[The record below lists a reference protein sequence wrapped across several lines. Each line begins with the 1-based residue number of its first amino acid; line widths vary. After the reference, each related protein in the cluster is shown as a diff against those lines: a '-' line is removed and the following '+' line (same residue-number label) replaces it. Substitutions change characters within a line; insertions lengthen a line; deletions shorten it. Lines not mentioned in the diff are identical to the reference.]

1 MSQSQHLQKWH
12 PGFMSYPL
20 EIGALAQILT
30 HLIPIIENK
39 EEKEKIRKYFRNIY
53 DNKYNKI
60 DKNQE
65 RFHFSNRSRSS
76 LIKCGFGSLEKL
88 PWKQDFDQEDPN
100 EINNYIPQTYNNL
113 WRYFWYFLKL
123 TFPKVENR
131 YLLLLLWNNEV
142 QLVFLNCRFSIKDVV
157 KQFRQFLIEREG
169 AKKKVITDIP
179 NKYPG
184 TTGLVSELINSFD
197 TPVKFSWCH
206 PLKESFMFSPDIL
219 NLSTNRFKEE
229 LGKLEFM
236 DLELGSTTLGNI
248 LFQS

>member
-12 PGFMSYPL
+12 PEFMSYPL
-20 EIGALAQILT
+20 EIGALAQILNL
-30 HLIPIIENK
+30 LIPIIENK
-39 EEKEKIRKYFRNIY
+39 EEKEKFRKYFLNIY

-169 AKKKVITDIP
+169 AKKKVITDIL

-184 TTGLVSELINSFD
+184 TTGLVSELINSFVP
-197 TPVKFSWCH
+197 PVEFHWCH
-206 PLKESFMFSPDIL
+206 PLKERFMFSPVYFQV
-219 NLSTNRFKEE
+219 STNKFKKE
-229 LGKLEFM
+229 LRKLEFM
-236 DLELGSTTLGNI
+236 NFKLDSKTLEKI